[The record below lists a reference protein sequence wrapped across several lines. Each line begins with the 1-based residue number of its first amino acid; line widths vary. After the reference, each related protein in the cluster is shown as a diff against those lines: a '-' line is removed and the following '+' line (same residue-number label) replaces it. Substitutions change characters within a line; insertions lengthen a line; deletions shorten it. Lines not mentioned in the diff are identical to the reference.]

1 MPSQAF
7 LKKLEAGRS
16 TPRIKF
22 LFDGDDYSEYI
33 IDIHPIR
40 RGTGITAGN
49 VQLVVDNVNREW
61 NRFIS
66 DLPSLAKIATL
77 DLYFSDDPSE
87 TMRLYTGIPTRAP
100 LIGTTAVLYLQDKM
114 TQMLQ
119 KRIGSGEAP
128 RFMDSLPR
136 NPADFVWELLI
147 ADDGGELD
155 DTENDTNPDIL
166 YSSLVAWE
174 SWVKKQSFVLKG
186 GFYGETIRTILD
198 LAADITGSRIWVDAN
213 GKFKFAPPYTIGT
226 LHFSRQHCT
235 KIDVIPET
243 SMILNDVTCYYGFS
257 KFANEDPWTSHV
269 QVTDADDS
277 QVTYGLR
284 TQVNNTKTVYH
295 TTEDSAYSYVS
306 QKLTEYKY
314 PLVFIDLKS
323 DLYGLTTEIGNL
335 EFVTERQ
342 KNLNNTSF
350 RVDQTTINL
359 RHQANDYSIDI
370 LGYIIRH

>member
-22 LFDGDDYSEYI
+22 LFDGDDYSDYI
-33 IDIHPIR
+33 IKIHPIR

-49 VQLVVDNVNREW
+49 TQLVVSNENREW

-66 DLPSLAKIATL
+66 NLPDLAKTATL

-87 TMRLYTGIPTRAP
+87 TMRLYTGVPIRAP

-114 TQMLQ
+114 TAMLE
-119 KRIGSGEAP
+119 KRLGSGESSVG
-128 RFMDSLPR
+128 MDAWSD
-136 NPADFVWELLI
+136 NPASFVWRLLT
-147 ADDGGELD
+147 ATDGGGLD
-155 DTENDTNPDIL
+155 TTESTANTDID
-166 YSSLVAWE
+166 YTSWTAWQ
-174 SWVKKQSFVLKG
+174 SWVNKQSFIVRG
-186 GFYGETIRTILD
+186 RFYGETIRQILD
-198 LAADITGSRIWVDAN
+198 LVADITGSRIWVDAN
-213 GKFKFAPPYTIGT
+213 GKFKFAPPYAIGT
-226 LHFSRQHCT
+226 LHFSREHCT

-243 SMILNDVTCYYGFS
+243 SMILNDVTCWYGYSAISGEF
-257 KFANEDPWTSHV
+257 TSFV
-269 QVTDADDS
+269 QATSAAS
-277 QVTYGLR
+277 QSDYGLK
-284 TQVNNTKTVYH
+284 TQANNKRAVYH
-295 TTEDSAYSYVS
+295 TTELSAESYAIG
-306 QKLTEYKY
+306 KINEYKD
-314 PLVFIDLKS
+314 PLVFVDLKS